1 MNYEEMLKKAKANLP
16 SRDAVTRFEI
26 PEPQTSMSGRQTM
39 IKNFGDIAKTIRR
52 DPKHFAKYLFKE
64 LAVPGDMRGNELVL
78 QSKIGFMM
86 IKKRIDS
93 YVSEFVICEECGK
106 PDTQMTKDGKNY
118 FMKCEACGARKS
130 LRSI

>member
-1 MNYEEMLKKAKANLP
+1 MNYEELLKKAKANLP
-16 SRDAVTRFEI
+16 ARNATARFEI
-26 PEPQTSMSGRQTM
+26 PEPETTITGRHTI
-39 IKNFGDIAKTIRR
+39 IKNFMDIAKTLRR
-52 DPKHFAKYLFKE
+52 DPKHFAKYIFKE
-64 LAVPGDMRGNELVL
+64 LAVPGDMRGNELAL
-78 QSKIGFMM
+78 QGKMGFTM

-106 PDTQMTKDGKNY
+106 PDTQMIKNGKIY